1 MILSVRRR
9 HSVILGL
16 RCWPEKFSFVLIDGD
31 PKSCRTIKSGVK
43 KFPTDLTRPGF
54 LNWIS
59 KELKGLLANHDVRT
73 AVYKQQEFS
82 PQANRG
88 AIARRAEVEGVVQAV
103 LYESGCQDV
112 DDLLKKQVKK
122 MTDYSG
128 SAADVLEVLSTT
140 PLKDHIGAET
150 EEAALVAFAVLRK
163 QSED

>member
-1 MILSVRRR
+1 M
-9 HSVILGL
+9 ILGL
-16 RCWPEKFSFVLIDGD
+16 RCWAEKFAFVLINGD
-31 PKSCRTIKSGVK
+31 VSSCRTIKSGVK
-43 KFPTDLTRPGF
+43 KFPADLSRPGF

-59 KELKGLLANHDVRT
+59 KELKGLLTNHDVKS

-103 LYESGCQDV
+103 LYENGCQDV
-112 DDLLKKQVKK
+112 DGLLKKQVKK

-140 PLKDHIGAET
+140 PLKDHIGEET
-150 EEAALVAFAVLRK
+150 EEAALVAFALLK
-163 QSED
+163 QQSED